1 MERLIFTPK
10 EINLLRLHNSDM
22 KRLLLFTAL
31 ALIPIGQPLLFGT
44 TAAVI
49 RAAPQKEQA
58 REPWQVGWFYF
69 ERAWYKRESG
79 DLSRA
84 IADYD
89 KAIEINPEWIMAYN
103 LRASAK
109 EKSGDMSGAC
119 ADWRKAVSLGSTDAV
134 EWVRNQCQ

>member
-1 MERLIFTPK
+1 
-10 EINLLRLHNSDM
+10 M
-22 KRLLLFTAL
+22 KRLLLSTAL

-58 REPWQVGWFYF
+58 RESWRDAWFHF
-69 ERAWYKRESG
+69 ERAWDKRESG
-79 DLSRA
+79 DLSGA

-89 KAIEINPEWIMAYN
+89 KAIEISPGWVMAYN
-103 LRASAK
+103 LRASTK
-109 EKSGDMSGAC
+109 SKSGDMSGAC
-119 ADWRKAVSLGSTDAV
+119 ADWRKAASLGSTDAS

>member
-1 MERLIFTPK
+1 
-10 EINLLRLHNSDM
+10 M
-22 KRLLLFTAL
+22 KRLLLSTAL
-31 ALIPIGQPLLFGT
+31 ALISIGQPLLFGT

-49 RAAPQKEQA
+49 LTSPQKVQA
-58 REPWQVGWFYF
+58 KESWMQAWFYF
-69 ERAWYKRESG
+69 GRAWDKRESG
-79 DLSRA
+79 DLSGA

-89 KAIEINPEWIMAYN
+89 KSIELNPEWIMAYN

-134 EWVRNQCQ
+134 EWERDRC